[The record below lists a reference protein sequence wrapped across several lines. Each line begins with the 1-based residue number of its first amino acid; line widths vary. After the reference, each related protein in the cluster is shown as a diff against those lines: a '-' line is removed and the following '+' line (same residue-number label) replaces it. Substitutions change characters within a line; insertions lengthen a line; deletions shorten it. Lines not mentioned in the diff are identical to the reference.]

1 VNSTLKYLQDRY
13 INLFLGPVDAR
24 IYSIFRIGF
33 ALVSMVNLLDLW
45 PDRES
50 LFTNAGML
58 NQEYLAKYYRWPY
71 VTVFYYFRDATS
83 VTIIMLISALS
94 MVFLL
99 LGVKPR
105 LAALVV
111 YVWYVSYSARSTL
124 TMGGW
129 DLILRTLSFFVL
141 ICPLPK
147 CWSLGASCS
156 LQDSSEVVPKFGL
169 TLIRIQVLTIYWQTV
184 LDRIDTS
191 FWWNGEFMGYFF
203 LSHNSRWPMIW
214 IADYELLLQISTY
227 LVIAVEIML
236 PILLMVRR
244 WHRAGLLIGFLLHG
258 GIVLTA
264 YNLGMFFLTMMTL
277 YLSFLR
283 QNDIEWI
290 TKRIQRL
297 RSKASSRSA
306 TTKQRKSHR

>member
-1 VNSTLKYLQDRY
+1 MSNTFKNLKSRY

-33 ALVSMVNLLDLW
+33 ALVSLVNLFDLW

-50 LFTNAGML
+50 LFTDAGML
-58 NQEYLAKYYRWPY
+58 DQEFLAKYYRWPY
-71 VTVFYYFRDATS
+71 VTVFYFFRDATS

-94 MVFLL
+94 MIFLL

-105 LAALVV
+105 LAALFV
-111 YVWYVSYSARSTL
+111 YTWYVSYTARSTL
-124 TMGGW
+124 AMGGW
-129 DLILRTLSFFVL
+129 DIILRTLSFFVL

-147 CWSLGASCS
+147 CWSLGASS
-156 LQDSSEVVPKFGL
+156 TLQDSSEVAPRYGI

-184 LDRIDTS
+184 LDRMDTS

-203 LSHNSRWPMIW
+203 LSHNSRWPMLW
-214 IADYELLLQISTY
+214 IADHELLLQISTY
-227 LVIAVEIML
+227 LVIAVELIL
-236 PILLMVRR
+236 PVLLMVRR
-244 WHRAGLLIGFLLHG
+244 WHRLGFLIGFLLHG

-277 YLSFLR
+277 YISFLR
-283 QNDIEWI
+283 QDDVEWI
-290 TKRIQRL
+290 AERIQRMRNKL
-297 RSKASSRSA
+297 SPRSA
-306 TTKQRKSHR
+306 TVKQRKNHP

>member
-1 VNSTLKYLQDRY
+1 MNNTFKYLQSRY

-33 ALVSMVNLLDLW
+33 ALVSLVNLLDLW

-50 LFTNAGML
+50 LFTDAGML

-124 TMGGW
+124 AMGGW

-147 CWSLGASCS
+147 CWSLGGGSA
-156 LQDSSEVVPKFGL
+156 LLNKTEIVPKYGL

-184 LDRIDTS
+184 LDRMDTS

-214 IADYELLLQISTY
+214 IADYELLLQVSTY

-244 WHRAGLLIGFLLHG
+244 WHRAGFIIGFLLHG

-264 YNLGMFFLTMMTL
+264 YNLGMFFLTMMAL

-283 QNDIEWI
+283 QEDLEWI
-290 TKRIQRL
+290 TERIQRL
-297 RSKASSRSA
+297 SKIKHLPNQSR
-306 TTKQRKSHR
+306 